1 MPTAGKDVDPRAVF
15 VLGASSSGKTT
26 LCNALAQDLQLETE
40 LYIREVARNVMKMQ
54 GFSRKHTHL
63 YEMQEAIMLAQ
74 LQAERS
80 AAGYTCDGVRREDI
94 LLLSDRSAIDPVVY
108 AATSGTP
115 DAQDMQHRLL
125 ETPSLQQNMAFYRRS
140 LFELDISF
148 IVIPEELKKLDERVA
163 LVKSHLIQRSVLR
176 RFVDFDLETNN
187 FSCEKAIY
195 NFKCT
200 SKDIGELARGK
211 YEPTTLE
218 RKRDSEEEEKNKILA
233 GSRYSRCPGFVHG
246 G

>member
-1 MPTAGKDVDPRAVF
+1 MPGTGQDIEPRAVF

-40 LYIREVARNVMKMQ
+40 LYIREVARNVMKTQ

-80 AAGYTCDGVRREDI
+80 AAGYTGDGVRRVDI

-140 LFELDISF
+140 LFGAYKLFTGNKMIDI
-148 IVIPEELKKLDERVA
+148 
-163 LVKSHLIQRSVLR
+163 LR
-176 RFVDFDLETNN
+176 L
-187 FSCEKAIY
+187 FSCIATCRGLDHRRWNQIS
-195 NFKCT
+195 T
-200 SKDIGELARGK
+200 GPVELYRPALSYLDR
-211 YEPTTLE
+211 T
-218 RKRDSEEEEKNKILA
+218 
-233 GSRYSRCPGFVHG
+233 
-246 G
+246 